1 METYKVKIKKNIEC
15 RGVEYVEGESYKVV
29 RAVFNFLQYNDAIDT
44 TKKKSKKKETSEDL
58 DIS

>member
-1 METYKVKIKKNIEC
+1 MYKVKIKKNIEC
-15 RGVEYVEGESYKVV
+15 REVQYEEGETYKVV

>member
-1 METYKVKIKKNIEC
+1 MYKVYIKKDIEC
-15 RGVEYVEGESYKVV
+15 RGVEYKEGESYEVGRVV
-29 RAVFNFLQYNDAIDT
+29 RNFLKFNDAIDT

>member
-1 METYKVKIKKNIEC
+1 MYKVKIKKNIEC
-15 RGVEYVEGESYKVV
+15 RGVEYKEGESYEVGRVV
-29 RAVFNFLQYNDAIDT
+29 RNFLKFNDAIDT

>member
-1 METYKVKIKKNIEC
+1 MYKVYIKKDIEI
-15 RGVEYVEGESYKVV
+15 RGVEYKEGESYEVGRVV
-29 RAVFNFLQYNDAIDT
+29 RNYLKFNDAIDT

>member
-1 METYKVKIKKNIEC
+1 MYKVKIKKDIEC
-15 RGVEYVEGESYKVV
+15 RGVEYVEGETYQVV
-29 RAVFNFLQYNDAIDT
+29 RAVFNFLKFNDAIDT

>member
-1 METYKVKIKKNIEC
+1 METYKVKIKKDIEC

>member
-1 METYKVKIKKNIEC
+1 MKTYKVKIKKDIEC
-15 RGVEYVEGESYKVV
+15 REVEYKEGESYEVV
-29 RAVFNFLQYNDAIDT
+29 RAVFNFLKFNDAIDT

>member
-1 METYKVKIKKNIEC
+1 MYKVKIKKNIEC
-15 RGVEYVEGESYKVV
+15 RGVEYKEGESYEVGRVV
-29 RAVFNFLQYNDAIDT
+29 RNFLEFNDAIDT

>member
-1 METYKVKIKKNIEC
+1 MYKVKIKKNIEC
-15 RGVEYVEGESYKVV
+15 RGVEYKEGESYKVV
-29 RAVFNFLQYNDAIDT
+29 RAVFNFLQHNDAIDT

>member
-1 METYKVKIKKNIEC
+1 MYKVKIKKDIEC
-15 RGVEYVEGESYKVV
+15 RGVEYKEGESYKVV
-29 RAVFNFLQYNDAIDT
+29 KAVFNFLKFNDAIDT

>member
-1 METYKVKIKKNIEC
+1 MDKVKIKKDIEC
-15 RGVEYVEGESYKVV
+15 RGVEYKEGESYEVGRVV
-29 RAVFNFLQYNDAIDT
+29 RNFLKFNDAIDT

>member
-1 METYKVKIKKNIEC
+1 METYKVNIKKDIEI
-15 RGVEYVEGESYKVV
+15 RGVEYKEGESYKVV
-29 RAVFNFLQYNDAIDT
+29 RAVFNFLQHNDAIDT

>member
-1 METYKVKIKKNIEC
+1 MYKIKIKKDIEC
-15 RGVEYVEGESYKVV
+15 RGVEYKEGESYEVGRVV
-29 RAVFNFLQYNDAIDT
+29 RNFLKYNDAIDT